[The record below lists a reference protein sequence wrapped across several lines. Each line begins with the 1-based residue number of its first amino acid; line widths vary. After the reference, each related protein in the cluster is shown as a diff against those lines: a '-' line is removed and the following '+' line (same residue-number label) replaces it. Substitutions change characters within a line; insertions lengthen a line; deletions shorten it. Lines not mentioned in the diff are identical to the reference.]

1 MGEFI
6 EEEAEKRSIDLMGIS
21 FEHTCG
27 AQDERDCNIMKHL
40 ILAEIRKSNAPAW
53 VAEELEKKL
62 NCGGCLNAMAR
73 RSEAVYLGLRI
84 PERFSA
90 NSRNCEPKSS
100 ENRAIP
106 AKA

>member
-6 EEEAEKRSIDLMGIS
+6 EEEAGRSSIDLMGAF

-27 AQDERDCNIMKHL
+27 AQDERECSIMKHL

-53 VAEELEKKL
+53 VGEELEKKL
-62 NCGGCLNAMAR
+62 DCRGCWHALAR
-73 RSEAVYLGLRI
+73 RQAFICIKAVGYKTI
-84 PERFSA
+84 Q
-90 NSRNCEPKSS
+90 
-100 ENRAIP
+100 